1 MCESI
6 SKLMCKH
13 FFLKR
18 YVFQHCVGS
27 KWHQPVIKFEAP
39 GIHDLHKHQKH
50 ENTFYFSMFQTFQK
64 SKLKKNKNIS
74 VLCWV
79 LLYYLY
85 VMLRVTHSLTGL
97 LSFAKQIRVSPMPQ
111 VSKKTGRRMSRR
123 DNNLLSL
130 DRFSSH
136 KCMICR
142 SPIRV
147 PLFVHAPAKGC

>member
-64 SKLKKNKNIS
+64 FQIKEKQKHQRFMLGFII
-74 VLCWV
+74 LFIC
-79 LLYYLY
+79 Y
-85 VMLRVTHSLTGL
+85 VEGHT
-97 LSFAKQIRVSPMPQ
+97 QP
-111 VSKKTGRRMSRR
+111 
-123 DNNLLSL
+123 N
-130 DRFSSH
+130 
-136 KCMICR
+136 
-142 SPIRV
+142 
-147 PLFVHAPAKGC
+147 